1 MKDPAFL
8 FYSSDFLTG
17 TMFMT
22 NEQVGLYIRML
33 CAQHQHGGRIDTNVL
48 RTQCDSITGGDTVYN
63 KFEHDEYGS
72 YNSRLEIEM
81 QKRREKADKARA
93 SVNKRWEKRTQYDSN
108 TNVLRS
114 ESENENVIEDKKEK
128 KGGAGGKKRK
138 QVEFVAP
145 TMQEVIQYFQDN
157 GYSKDAAERAFL
169 YYDSRQWHNRDNK
182 KVEVWKTTM
191 VNNWFKPENKEQKIV
206 TRYQTYNPDIHK

>member
-1 MKDPAFL
+1 
-8 FYSSDFLTG
+8 
-17 TMFMT
+17 MT

-48 RTQCDSITGGDTVYN
+48 RTQCDGITGGDTVYN

-81 QKRREKADKARA
+81 QKRREKAEKARA

-114 ESENENVIEDKKEK
+114 ENEIENEIENKN
-128 KGGAGGKKRK
+128 KGGLGVKKIKKTEDVFEIPTLEQLIAYAAEEGFTDGIAYEFFEKYTNLGWRKKIGGEPVRNWKL
-138 QVEFVAP
+138 
-145 TMQEVIQYFQDN
+145 TMQTWM
-157 GYSKDAAERAFL
+157 K
-169 YYDSRQWHNRDNK
+169 RDYNAKWK
-182 KVEVWKTTM
+182 KPKELTTS
-191 VNNWFKPENKEQKIV
+191 
-206 TRYQTYNPDIHK
+206 RYQTYNPEIHK